1 VANTHAMPD
10 VMGEI
15 MAREG
20 DLLPAAIVSQSP
32 PAVPAP
38 PSMTLAPFGTLAYV
52 RAGTPAHLTYVHQP
66 PQSVTLTGA
75 DGGFWLAVHA
85 NTHTPVA
92 SWTRTPGTHYLWR
105 PSATRPADPPDA
117 LMLAGLT
124 VAGGV
129 ITAVDAASQISI
141 AAGRVAYGGPTG
153 ALAYDPAFTWDR
165 TAGLLGVGS
174 GISINTPPD
183 PLYRLRVGTGASY
196 FTSQVGI
203 GIIPSGSYLLE
214 AVSALISTIDCNGT
228 LEVTGQVGLGIPA
241 DPLYSL
247 KVSGAS
253 YFMSQV
259 GFGTAPSGSYL
270 LEGVSALISTLDCNG
285 TLAVTGYT
293 GLNTP
298 ADPLY
303 SLKVSGA
310 SYFASQVGIGVIPSG
325 GALLEAVSALISTI
339 DCNGTLEVTGQV
351 GLGTAADPLYRLK
364 VSGASYFDSQV
375 GIGVIPSGG
384 YLLETGS
391 ALMSTIDCN
400 GTLEVTGQTGL
411 GIAADPLY
419 RLKVSGASYFGSQVG
434 FGTPPSGA
442 YLLEGVSCLIST
454 IDCNG
459 TASKPG
465 GGPWDNYTSSQAL
478 KQDLAPLTGALATV
492 LQLQG
497 HTWRWADT
505 QRDLERLLPGPQ
517 IGFVLEEVAQVM
529 PQWVS
534 TNGRGQQGYG
544 ERGLSA
550 LLVEALR
557 EIVAR
562 LEALEAR

>member
-52 RAGTPAHLTYVHQP
+52 RAGVPAHLTYVHQP

-124 VAGGV
+124 VAGGA
-129 ITAVDAASQISI
+129 ITAVDAVTQISI

-228 LEVTGQVGLGIPA
+228 LEVTGQTGLNIPA

-253 YFMSQV
+253 YFS
-259 GFGTAPSGSYL
+259 
-270 LEGVSALISTLDCNG
+270 
-285 TLAVTGYT
+285 
-293 GLNTP
+293 
-298 ADPLY
+298 
-303 SLKVSGA
+303 
-310 SYFASQVGIGVIPSG
+310 SQVGIGVIPSG
-325 GALLEAVSALISTI
+325 SYLLEAGSALVSTI
-339 DCNGTLEVTGQV
+339 ECNSTLHVTGRT
-351 GLGTAADPLYRLK
+351 GLNTSTDPLY
-364 VSGASYFDSQV
+364 S
-375 GIGVIPSGG
+375 
-384 YLLETGS
+384 
-391 ALMSTIDCN
+391 
-400 GTLEVTGQTGL
+400 
-411 GIAADPLY
+411 
-419 RLKVSGASYFGSQVG
+419 LKVSGASYFGSQVG
-434 FGTPPSGA
+434 FGTPPSGS
-442 YLLEGVSCLIST
+442 YLIEGISCLIST

-465 GGPWDNYTSSQAL
+465 GGPWANYTSSQAL
-478 KQDLAPLTGALATV
+478 KQDIAPLTGALATV
-492 LQLQG
+492 LRLQG

-517 IGFVLEEVAQVM
+517 VGFVLEEVEQVM

-534 TNGRGQQGYG
+534 TNGLGHKGYG
-544 ERGLSA
+544 ETGLSA
-550 LLVEALR
+550 LFVEALR